1 MTKPFIAGNWKMNGT
16 TEEAERLIKGLKEAL
31 GGVDSTEVAVAP
43 PYISLQLVGKLLEGT
58 PIKLAAQ
65 DLYWEESGA
74 FTGEISPAML
84 KDVGCEYVIIGH
96 SERRHIMNET
106 DEMVNRKLASALR
119 GGLKPILCVGETL
132 DERER
137 GEAFTVVKRQ
147 VAEGLKGVLP
157 AQMRE
162 VTIAYEPVWAIGTGK
177 TATPDEAEEI
187 HSTIRKLLH
196 DTYDRE
202 SLQDT
207 RILYGG
213 SVKADNVDTLMAQPN
228 IDGALVG
235 GASLK
240 ADDFARIVKFQPL

>member
-84 KDVGCEYVIIGH
+84 KDVGCEYAIIGH

-147 VAEGLKGVLP
+147 VAEGLKEIEGHLGR
-157 AQMRE
+157 QTTDIMMSFNLGRSC
-162 VTIAYEPVWAIGTGK
+162 AY
-177 TATPDEAEEI
+177 
-187 HSTIRKLLH
+187 
-196 DTYDRE
+196 
-202 SLQDT
+202 
-207 RILYGG
+207 
-213 SVKADNVDTLMAQPN
+213 
-228 IDGALVG
+228 
-235 GASLK
+235 
-240 ADDFARIVKFQPL
+240 

>member
-16 TEEAERLIKGLKEAL
+16 TKEAESLIGALKEAL
-31 GGVDSTEVAVAP
+31 DGVDSTEIAVAP
-43 PYISLQLVGKLLEGT
+43 PDVYLQQVGKLLEGT

-65 DLYWEESGA
+65 DLYWEERGA
-74 FTGEISPAML
+74 FTGEISAAML

-96 SERRHIMNET
+96 SERRHIMGES
-106 DEMVNRKLASALR
+106 DEMVNRKLVTALR

-137 GEAFTVVKRQ
+137 GVAFAVVKRQ
-147 VAEGLKGVLP
+147 VEGGLQGILP
-157 AQMRE
+157 AQMRNI
-162 VTIAYEPVWAIGTGK
+162 TIAYEPVWAIGTGK

-187 HSTIRKLLH
+187 HSTVRKLLY

-202 SLQDT
+202 NLQET

-213 SVKADNVDTLMAQPN
+213 SVKADNVDTLMAQPD

>member
-1 MTKPFIAGNWKMNGT
+1 MSKPFIAGNWKMNGT
-16 TEEAERLIKGLKEAL
+16 TEEAEHLIAELKKAL
-31 GGVDSTEVAVAP
+31 GGANSTEVAVAP
-43 PYISLQLVGKLLEGT
+43 PFTSLQLVGKLIEGT

-74 FTGEISPAML
+74 FTGEISSAML
-84 KDVGCEYVIIGH
+84 KDVGCDYVIIGH

-106 DEMVNRKLASALR
+106 DEMVNRKLAAALR

-137 GEAFTVVKRQ
+137 GEAFAVVKRQ
-147 VAEGLKGVLP
+147 VVEGLKGVLP
-157 AQMRE
+157 AQMRA

-187 HSTIRKLLH
+187 HYTVRTLLH
-196 DTYDRE
+196 DTYDRDY
-202 SLQDT
+202 LQET